1 MYSVG
6 ERLIYGQTGVCEII
20 DICEKTFIKNQ
31 KNLYYVLKP
40 LNMENNLIYAPVENN
55 KVFMRRLITLE
66 QAEKL
71 ICDIPQIMDKIC
83 DTAELTKEY
92 YTEKINNH
100 TLEQLVELT
109 AIIYAKKLNVEK
121 MKKRLNIIDEKYM
134 KIGENL
140 LFGELSTVLDIPLS
154 EVQGYIEQK
163 IASTK

>member
-6 ERLIYGQTGVCEII
+6 ERIIYGQTGVCEIT
-20 DICEKTFIKNQ
+20 DICEKAFIKNQ

-40 LNMENNLIYAPVENN
+40 VNLENNLIYAPVENN

-71 ICDIPQIMDKIC
+71 ISDIPQIVDNIC
-83 DTAELTKEY
+83 DTAELTRED

-121 MKKRLNIIDEKYM
+121 MKKRLSIIDEKYM

-140 LFGELSTVLDIPLS
+140 LFGELSAVLDIPLS

>member
-6 ERLIYGQTGVCEII
+6 ERIIYGQTGVCEIT
-20 DICEKTFIKNQ
+20 DICEKVFIKNQ
-31 KNLYYVLKP
+31 KKLYYVLKP
-40 LNMENNLIYAPVENN
+40 ANSENNLIYAPVENN
-55 KVFMRRLITLE
+55 KVFMRRLITSQ

-71 ICDIPQIMDKIC
+71 ISDIPQIVDKIC
-83 DTAELTKEY
+83 DTAELTKED

-140 LFGELSTVLDIPLS
+140 LFGEIAAVLDIPLS
-154 EVQGYIEQK
+154 EVQSYIEQK